1 MHAIKGGWI
10 GQTFALAKHNESGG
24 KKSRIR
30 RSKEERKALV
40 ESFINKYQKLNDG
53 TFPSI
58 SLTHKEV
65 GGSFYIVRELV
76 REVIQENRVLG
87 PAKITSEDSSLDGF
101 LEQSPLGSISIEPE
115 AGLSPSNGSHS
126 TIHIVHKPYQDT
138 SKELVLDSSVPFR
151 DSEHQGVDE
160 GKNIIKS
167 SQVVEETE
175 EYLKAIYIDSRPMET
190 VELAENVAEVEASS
204 AEVTHQD
211 TSKELVLDSRVQCPE
226 SEHQGVDAGNK
237 NINGSSQVVVKTE
250 EFDKAMYTKSRPTET
265 LELSGNVAEPEA
277 SAKVT
282 HVATDIIVETFPL
295 ISGSKKTYGLDEK
308 YSKHNVLGRTLV
320 GEEINRVETQEV
332 NNSSVVDDMNM
343 TESASDLGNE
353 KAVANIAGPFEKSC
367 GLVDEK
373 PVDNLE
379 SLVLE
384 NLNDS
389 ATNQGTILQTHNG
402 GEAEVEDA
410 SPAGTKV
417 LIDSPVGIDARSLNG
432 NITSKSSKQSI
443 LEKEIVSKSNTD
455 PNVKNGSISAKG
467 SNPTLD
473 RMNLESWE
481 TTLKKPATPDT
492 NPLLVFIKSFV
503 AAFVKFWSE

>member
-40 ESFINKYQKLNDG
+40 ESFINKYQKLNNG

-65 GGSFYIVRELV
+65 GGSFYTVRELV

-115 AGLSPSNGSHS
+115 AGLSSSNGSHMA
-126 TIHIVHKPYQDT
+126 THIVHKPYQDT
-138 SKELVLDSSVPFR
+138 SKELVLDSSGQFR
-151 DSEHQGVDE
+151 DSEHQGFDE
-160 GKNIIKS
+160 GKNIIGS

-175 EYLKAIYIDSRPMET
+175 EYVKAIDIDSRPME
-190 VELAENVAEVEASS
+190 LDENVAQVEASS
-204 AEVTHQD
+204 VEVTHQD
-211 TSKELVLDSRVQCPE
+211 TSEELVLDYRVQCPE
-226 SEHQGVDAGNK
+226 SEHQGVDAGQK

-250 EFDKAMYTKSRPTET
+250 EFDKAIYTESRPMET
-265 LELSGNVAEPEA
+265 LELNGNVAEPEA

-295 ISGSKKTYGLDEK
+295 RSGSKKTYGLDEK
-308 YSKHNVLGRTLV
+308 YGEHSVLSRTLV
-320 GEEINRVETQEV
+320 GEEIDRVETEEV

-373 PVDNLE
+373 QVDNLE
-379 SLVLE
+379 ALVME

-389 ATNQGTILQTHNG
+389 VTNQGTILQTHNG
-402 GEAEVEDA
+402 GEAEAEDA

-417 LIDSPVGIDARSLNG
+417 LIDSPVGIDAQSLNG
-432 NITSKSSKQSI
+432 NITSNSSKQSI
-443 LEKEIVSKSNTD
+443 LEKEMVSKSNPE

-473 RMNLESWE
+473 RMNLKSWE
-481 TTLKKPATPDT
+481 KTLKKPAKPDT